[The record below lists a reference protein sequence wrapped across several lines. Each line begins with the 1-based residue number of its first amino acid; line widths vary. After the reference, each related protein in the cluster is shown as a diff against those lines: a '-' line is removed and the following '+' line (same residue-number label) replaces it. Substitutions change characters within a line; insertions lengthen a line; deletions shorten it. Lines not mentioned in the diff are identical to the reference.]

1 MYLLDTNVLSELRK
15 VPKGKADPNFLNWV
29 TTVDSRLF
37 FINSIVLMEQRKWA
51 LSKRHMQDEQQALL
65 IEAWIDNILT
75 SFEGRILSITPE
87 IGLRCAELHIPNPKP
102 AFDSLIAATA
112 LAHQFVLVTRN
123 SKDFEGITDLKTIN
137 PFLPC

>member
-1 MYLLDTNVLSELRK
+1 
-15 VPKGKADPNFLNWV
+15 
-29 TTVDSRLF
+29 
-37 FINSIVLMEQRKWA
+37 MEQRKWA